1 MLKGVL
7 QQLDSQ
13 PTSGARRA
21 VALIVV
27 VAAVAF
33 LGFTIWI
40 ALQYRSSNSWSEIR
54 EVVDPIVAWTVVAV
68 VTACAAVIVDTVDRR
83 HAVRLAQM
91 AGATAPAATAP
102 AGSVVVSGRAWRGT
116 ALAGLAIVAFSL
128 ALVASHGLGHLRST
142 TTFGLRLN
150 TTIQACVATLWA
162 PSTATTE
169 DRVAIDL
176 SVYCKDAPIGQMPPV
191 AASFGPESGGG
202 DPGEKVVT
210 SFAAAKTQR
219 VSERVWRWFVTF
231 PSGEQPLD
239 VRLTFAGDRVVV
251 PLGRIGIGRPTT
263 LASLQE
269 QTTAIGGLLGAL
281 IGVLGTLGALFRSW
295 RNAASTTVVTP
306 ADT

>member
-1 MLKGVL
+1 MLKSVL
-7 QQLDSQ
+7 RQLDSQ

-21 VALIVV
+21 VAIIVV

-33 LGFTIWI
+33 LAFTIWI

-54 EVVDPIVAWTVVAV
+54 EVVDPIVAWTMVAV

-83 HAVRLAQM
+83 HAVRMAQ
-91 AGATAPAATAP
+91 AGSSGAAATP
-102 AGSVVVSGRAWRGT
+102 AGGAVVVSGRAWRGT

-128 ALVASHGLGHLRST
+128 ALVASHGMGHLRST

-150 TTIQACVATLWA
+150 TTVQACVATLLA
-162 PSTATTE
+162 PSTATTD

-191 AASFGPESGGG
+191 AASFGPENGS
-202 DPGEKVVT
+202 DPSAKVVT

-219 VSERVWRWFVTF
+219 ISERVWRWFVTF
-231 PSGEQPLD
+231 PNGEQPLD
-239 VRLTFAGDRVVV
+239 VRLTFAGDRVAV
-251 PLGRIGIGRPTT
+251 PLGRIVIARPTT

-281 IGVLGTLGALFRSW
+281 IGVLGTLGAFFRSW
-295 RNAASTTVVTP
+295 RGAASTVVTP

>member
-13 PTSGARRA
+13 STSGVRRT
-21 VALIVV
+21 VALIVG

-33 LGFTIWI
+33 LAFTIWI

-68 VTACAAVIVDTVDRR
+68 LTACAAVIVDTVDRR
-83 HAVRLAQM
+83 HAVRMAQ
-91 AGATAPAATAP
+91 AGSGGPAATSPGGA
-102 AGSVVVSGRAWRGT
+102 VVVSGRAWRGT

-128 ALVASHGLGHLRST
+128 ALVASHGMGHLRSA

-150 TTIQACVATLWA
+150 ATVQACVATLWA
-162 PSTATTE
+162 PSTGTTD

-191 AASFGPESGGG
+191 AASFGPESGG
-202 DPGEKVVT
+202 DPSQKVVT

-219 VSERVWRWFVTF
+219 ISERVWRWFVTF

-239 VRLTFAGDRVVV
+239 VRLTFAGDGVAV
-251 PLGRIGIGRPTT
+251 PLGRIVIARPTT
-263 LASLQE
+263 LALLQE
-269 QTTAIGGLLGAL
+269 QTTAVGGLLGAL
-281 IGVLGTLGALFRSW
+281 IGVLGTLGAFFRSW
-295 RNAASTTVVTP
+295 RGAASTVVTP